1 MLKTALIIALGG
13 GLGSTLRYFTSIF
26 VSKYWSSNFPLAT
39 FIVNS
44 IGCLLIG
51 FIIGLL
57 EKNQLSDSRLK
68 WFLVTGICGGLTT
81 FSAFG
86 MENYNL
92 FQNNNSLLAFV
103 YIAMSIVIG
112 LLAIW
117 LGIFLSK

>member
-44 IGCLLIG
+44 MGCLLLG

-117 LGIFLSK
+117 FGIFLSK

>member
-1 MLKTALIIALGG
+1 MLKTALIIAFGG
-13 GLGSTLRYFTSIF
+13 GLGSILRYFTSVL

-117 LGIFLSK
+117 FGIFLSK

>member
-1 MLKTALIIALGG
+1 MLKTALIIAFGG
-13 GLGSTLRYFTSIF
+13 GLGSILRYFTSVL

>member
-44 IGCLLIG
+44 VGCLLIG

-81 FSAFG
+81 FSTFG

-103 YIAMSIVIG
+103 YVATSIIIG

-117 LGIFLSK
+117 FGLFLSK

>member
-1 MLKTALIIALGG
+1 MLQTALIIAFGG
-13 GLGSTLRYFTSIF
+13 GLGSILRYCTSVL

>member
-117 LGIFLSK
+117 FGIFLSK

>member
-1 MLKTALIIALGG
+1 MLKTALLIALGG

>member
-86 MENYNL
+86 MENYYL

-117 LGIFLSK
+117 FGVFLSK

>member
-1 MLKTALIIALGG
+1 MLKTALIIAFGG
-13 GLGSTLRYFTSIF
+13 GLGSILRYFTSVL

-117 LGIFLSK
+117 FGVFLSK

>member
-1 MLKTALIIALGG
+1 MLKTALLIALGG

-117 LGIFLSK
+117 FGVFLSE

>member
-1 MLKTALIIALGG
+1 MLKTALIIDLGG
-13 GLGSTLRYFTSIF
+13 GLGSILRYFTSVL

>member
-26 VSKYWSSNFPLAT
+26 VSRYWSSNFPLAT

-44 IGCLLIG
+44 VGCLLIG

-81 FSAFG
+81 FSTFG

-103 YIAMSIVIG
+103 YIATSIIIG

-117 LGIFLSK
+117 FGLFLSK

>member
-13 GLGSTLRYFTSIF
+13 GLGSILRYFTSVL

>member
-1 MLKTALIIALGG
+1 MLKTALIIGFGG
-13 GLGSTLRYFTSIF
+13 GLGSILRYFTSVL

-44 IGCLLIG
+44 MGCLLIG

-81 FSAFG
+81 FSTFG
-86 MENYNL
+86 IENYNL

-103 YIAMSIVIG
+103 YIAMSVIIG

-117 LGIFLSK
+117 FGIFLSK

>member
-103 YIAMSIVIG
+103 YIAMSIFIG

-117 LGIFLSK
+117 FGVFLSE

>member
-44 IGCLLIG
+44 VGCLLIG

-81 FSAFG
+81 FSTFG

-103 YIAMSIVIG
+103 YIATSIIIG

-117 LGIFLSK
+117 FGLFLSK

>member
-117 LGIFLSK
+117 FGVFLSK

>member
-1 MLKTALIIALGG
+1 MLKTALIIAFGG
-13 GLGSTLRYFTSIF
+13 GLGSILRYFTSVL

-44 IGCLLIG
+44 MGCLLLG

-117 LGIFLSK
+117 FGIFLSK

>member
-103 YIAMSIVIG
+103 YIAMSIFIG

-117 LGIFLSK
+117 FGVFLSK

>member
-13 GLGSTLRYFTSIF
+13 GLGSILRYFTSVL

-68 WFLVTGICGGLTT
+68 LFLVTGICGGLTT

>member
-13 GLGSTLRYFTSIF
+13 GLGSILRYFTSVL

-117 LGIFLSK
+117 FGIFLSK